1 MWALQLP
8 LRATDMLYII
18 YIKITHHTMQTMSIT
33 IDEKLYSRLKRTA
46 GQRGMSRFIA
56 EAVRE
61 KLRSSEDELYKEYLA
76 AQRDNERRQVLDDWN
91 TLETEGW
98 R

>member
-1 MWALQLP
+1 
-8 LRATDMLYII
+8 
-18 YIKITHHTMQTMSIT
+18 MQTMSIT
-33 IDEKLYSRLKRTA
+33 IDEKLYRRLKRTA

-61 KLRSSEDELYKEYLA
+61 KLRSSEDELYKEYVA
-76 AQRDNERRQVLDDWN
+76 AQRDEERGQVLDDWDA
-91 TLETEGW
+91 LEIEGW

>member
-1 MWALQLP
+1 
-8 LRATDMLYII
+8 
-18 YIKITHHTMQTMSIT
+18 MQTMSIT
-33 IDEKLYSRLKRTA
+33 IDEKLYRRLKRTA
-46 GQRGMSRFIA
+46 GQRGMSQFIA

-76 AQRDNERRQVLDDWN
+76 AQRDDERRQVLDDWN